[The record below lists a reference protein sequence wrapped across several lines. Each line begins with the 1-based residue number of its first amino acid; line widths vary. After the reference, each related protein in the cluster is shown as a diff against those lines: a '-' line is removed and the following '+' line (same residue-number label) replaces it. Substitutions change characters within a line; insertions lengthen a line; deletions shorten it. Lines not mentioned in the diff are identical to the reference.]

1 MIYRGTRS
9 VGITRALI
17 GLLLPAIIVAAATG
31 AGAQSTDTM
40 LRDTTDERIIEKQV
54 KLALPPAERGY
65 ELLVA
70 ATSPAETDAAVQSLR
85 TAYKYLRAAQ
95 QGSQMIADQAKYP
108 NPMLKLRMDRIWA
121 VRSRLLNC
129 VDNQPHLD
137 DPNGSAR
144 AWCLEGLTEA
154 IRRLRVLTVALP

>member
-1 MIYRGTRS
+1 MSHRRMRS
-9 VGITRALI
+9 SGFARMLP
-17 GLLLPAIIVAAATG
+17 GLLLVASMVAATG
-31 AGAQSTDTM
+31 AGAQQTDMM

-54 KLALPPAERGY
+54 QLALAPAERGY

-70 ATSPAETDAAVQSLR
+70 ATTPAQTDAAVQSLR
-85 TAYKYLRAAQ
+85 MAYKYLRAAQ

-137 DPNGSAR
+137 NPDGGAK

>member
-1 MIYRGTRS
+1 MRS
-9 VGITRALI
+9 VGASRVLF
-17 GLLLPAIIVAAATG
+17 GLLLAGFLAGAGGAAA
-31 AGAQSTDTM
+31 QSPDLM

-54 KLALPPAERGY
+54 KLALAPAERGY
-65 ELLVA
+65 ELLGA
-70 ATSPAETDAAVQSLR
+70 ARSPAEADAAVQSLR

-95 QGSQMIADQAKYP
+95 QGSQMIADQSKVP

-129 VDNQPHLD
+129 VDNQPHLA
-137 DPNGSAR
+137 DPEGSAR
-144 AWCLEGLTEA
+144 AWCMEGLSEA

>member
-1 MIYRGTRS
+1 MSDRDIRS
-9 VGITRALI
+9 MGVARILS
-17 GLLLPAIIVAAATG
+17 GLVLAATMVAATG
-31 AGAQSTDTM
+31 AGAQQTDVM

-54 KLALPPAERGY
+54 KLALAPAERGY
-65 ELLVA
+65 ELLSA
-70 ATSPAETDAAVQSLR
+70 ASSPAETDAAVQQLR

-137 DPNGSAR
+137 NPDGAAK
-144 AWCLEGLTEA
+144 AWCMEGLTEA

>member
-1 MIYRGTRS
+1 MRSRSFTR
-9 VGITRALI
+9 VLP
-17 GLLLPAIIVAAATG
+17 GLLLVATTMVATG
-31 AGAQSTDTM
+31 AEAQQTDIM

-54 KLALPPAERGY
+54 KLALAPAERGY

-70 ATSPAETDAAVQSLR
+70 ASSPAETDAAVQSLR
-85 TAYKYLRAAQ
+85 AAYKYLRAAQ

-129 VDNQPHLD
+129 VDNQPALD
-137 DPNGSAR
+137 NPDGAAK

>member
-1 MIYRGTRS
+1 MSYRGMRS
-9 VGITRALI
+9 VSFARV
-17 GLLLPAIIVAAATG
+17 LLGFLLAGSVAAAG
-31 AGAQSTDTM
+31 EAAAQSTDMM

-54 KLALPPAERGY
+54 KLALAPAERGY
-65 ELLVA
+65 ELLAVA
-70 ATSPAETDAAVQSLR
+70 TDPAQTNVAVQSLR

-95 QGSQMIADQAKYP
+95 QGSQMIADQSKIP
-108 NPMLKLRMDRIWA
+108 NPMLKLRMERIWA

-137 DPNGSAR
+137 DPDGSAK